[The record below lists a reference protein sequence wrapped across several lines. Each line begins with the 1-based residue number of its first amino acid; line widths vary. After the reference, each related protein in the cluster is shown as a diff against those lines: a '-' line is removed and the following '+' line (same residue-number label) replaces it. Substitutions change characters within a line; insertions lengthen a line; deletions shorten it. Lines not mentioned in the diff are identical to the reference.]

1 MFADSVPQL
10 LVVAALAK
18 WLDKPA
24 VRQTLKLPLG
34 SYSLRRLA
42 GLLGRVFLITC
53 WRRLDYI
60 QGWDIFCRALDGC
73 VLCFPHVLSTAVIG
87 SSMASASCCR
97 SDVVT

>member
-53 WRRLDYI
+53 W
-60 QGWDIFCRALDGC
+60 W
-73 VLCFPHVLSTAVIG
+73 TA
-87 SSMASASCCR
+87 
-97 SDVVT
+97 